1 MTTQTTTIK
10 RRIQPVTL
18 TIQVKASKVNENGT
32 FSQFEIISAK
42 GPNKSFRVSAPF
54 QGGGSLYLKVDSL
67 EGINVLAEE
76 ATGTTAGAP
85 KQKLF

>member
-1 MTTQTTTIK
+1 MAQQTTTIK
-10 RRIQPVTL
+10 RRIRPVTL
-18 TIQVKASKVNENGT
+18 TVQVKANKVNENGT
-32 FSQFEIISAK
+32 FSGFEIISAK

-67 EGINVLAEE
+67 EGLEMLSDDS
-76 ATGTTAGAP
+76 TTASAAP